1 VAVNHVNINYP
12 GAGVARF
19 DGQITVE
26 SLPAPPEDKHVRF
39 SRPGDSGSLI
49 VDLSGKSVALLF
61 AGSGSGGQGNVG
73 ITIANPWHHLDL
85 D

>member
-1 VAVNHVNINYP
+1 VHTRGRVLAVAVNHVNINYP

-49 VDLSGKSVALLF
+49 VDLSGKS
-61 AGSGSGGQGNVG
+61 GKC
-73 ITIANPWHHLDL
+73 WHHDR
-85 D
+85 